1 MTLMDDAVMLLSI
14 KKKKRDLNK
23 LFKRMEICYALIH
36 GKIATKFSRYLV
48 GEWRR
53 K

>member
-14 KKKKRDLNK
+14 KKKKDLNK